1 MSKAIK
7 DQRIKYLPVDK
18 EQYTRVVVHRKHL
31 WDDAMSYIKSLDE
44 CKHIRVTFIGEPAV
58 DEGGPLREF
67 FHLLTAEIA
76 RKNMI
81 FCGDEY
87 RRIPRHSVMELDN
100 NTYYAVGK
108 SLALSLM
115 HGGPAPRFLA
125 ATVTDYIVFGMAK
138 ARPFDIPDQTIKNSL
153 MKVR

>member
-18 EQYTRVVVHRKHL
+18 EQYTRIVVCRKHL
-31 WDDAMSYIKSLDE
+31 WDDAMSHIKSLDE

-67 FHLLTAEIA
+67 LHLLTAEIA
-76 RKNMI
+76 RKIMI
-81 FCGDEY
+81 SSSVEY
-87 RRIPRHSVMELDN
+87 KSVPQHSVMELEN
-100 NTYYAVGK
+100 QTYYAVGK

-115 HGGPAPRFLA
+115 HGGPAPCFLA
-125 ATVTDYIVFGMAK
+125 RTVIDYIVYGMAQ
-138 ARPFDIPDQTIKNSL
+138 ARPFDVPDQAIKNSL
-153 MKVR
+153 KVG